1 MSSVNG
7 NQEESS
13 TRDSTTGDILDSS
26 VGSHADTLLKRM
38 QHFVDNQQ
46 LCDVVLIAGIDGKRV
61 SVHRL
66 VLSASSEYFLAMF
79 AGSLRESK
87 EHEVTLGEVHGDAL
101 QLLVQHCYTGS
112 IELHEDNVKM
122 LLATA
127 KMLQLTSAVAACCNF
142 LARQLHPSNCL
153 GFAFLA
159 EQYSCTELLRVAQ
172 AYTCQ
177 HFMEVCHDQEFFQL
191 NADQLGKLLSDDEL
205 NGPTEEDVFHTMM
218 SWVRHDAP
226 TREQHIPELLAKV
239 RLPLLQPLFIVD
251 HVENVCNAS
260 NECQQLLFEAFKWH
274 LLPPERRSL
283 IAATERTKPRKHICC
298 GLLAV
303 GGTDESLKGVTTI
316 ESYCPHLNKWTT
328 WKQTIE
334 YRCKLGAAVMN
345 NKLILVGGYH
355 ERQVLNSVESLDLN
369 TMACVPL
376 NPMRTARCNV
386 SVAVLGGHLYAVG
399 GNGDDGSILKTVER
413 WDPIARTW
421 SYLSSMCTGRTCP
434 GVAVLDLRLYAIGGS
449 LGNRS
454 MESYDPQ
461 TNYVSLMSAA
471 RSSPGVGLFGR
482 CSYAIGG
489 SLGNRSMESYDPQTN
504 KWSLRAPMNRSNGEV
519 GVTVANGFI
528 YALGGLCDG
537 YHTKTVERYDPTTDT
552 WTVICSLAV
561 ERYGIGCALLGD
573 RLIAVGGSNGNS
585 PLNDV
590 EEYDLV
596 RNVWNQ
602 LAPMSVPR
610 VRPHV
615 FNIPNIIPP
624 PPAP

>member
-7 NQEESS
+7 NQEESP
-13 TRDSTTGDILDSS
+13 TRDSKAGAILDSS

-112 IELHEDNVKM
+112 IELHKDNVKM

-127 KMLQLTSAVAACCNF
+127 KMLQLTSVVTACCNF

-239 RLPLLQPLFIVD
+239 RLSLLHPFFLVD
-251 HVENVCNAS
+251 HVENVCSAS
-260 NECQQLLFEAFKWH
+260 NECQQLLLEAFKWH
-274 LLPPERRSL
+274 LLSPERRSL

-303 GGTDESLKGVTTI
+303 GGTDESFKGVTTI
-316 ESYCPHLNKWTT
+316 ESYCPHLKKWTT

-334 YRCKLGAAVMN
+334 YRCKLGAAIKN

-355 ERQVLNSVESLDLN
+355 ERHTWSSVESLDLN
-369 TMACVPL
+369 TMAFVRL

-399 GNGDDGSILKTVER
+399 GNGDDGSILRTVER
-413 WDPIARTW
+413 WDPITRTW
-421 SYLSSMCTGRTCP
+421 SYVSPMCTERSSP
-434 GVAVLDLRLYAIGGS
+434 GVAVLGLRLYAIGGS
-449 LGNRS
+449 L
-454 MESYDPQ
+454 DTP
-461 TNYVSLMSAA
+461 
-471 RSSPGVGLFGR
+471 
-482 CSYAIGG
+482 
-489 SLGNRSMESYDPQTN
+489 SMESYDPQTN
-504 KWSLRAPMNRSNGEV
+504 KWSRRPPMNRCKGEV
-519 GVTVANGFI
+519 GITVANGFI
-528 YALGGLCDG
+528 YALGGSCDG
-537 YHTKTVERYDPTTDT
+537 APLKTVERYDPTTNT
-552 WTVICSLAV
+552 WTLICSLAA
-561 ERYGIGCALLGD
+561 ERSGIGCALLGD

-602 LAPMSVPR
+602 LAPISVPR

-624 PPAP
+624 PPAPWTPVADMDGSKPA

>member
-7 NQEESS
+7 NQEESP
-13 TRDSTTGDILDSS
+13 TRDSTAGAILDSS

-61 SVHRL
+61 SAHRL

-112 IELHEDNVKM
+112 IELHKDTVET
-122 LLATA
+122 LLTTA
-127 KMLQLTSAVAACCNF
+127 KMLQLTSVVTACCNF
-142 LARQLHPSNCL
+142 LARRLHTSNCL

-159 EQYSCTELLRVAQ
+159 ELYSCTELLRVAQ

-177 HFMEVCHDQEFFQL
+177 HFMKVCHDQEFFQL
-191 NADQLGKLLSDDEL
+191 NANQLGKLLSSDEL
-205 NGPTEEDVFHTMM
+205 HVPTEEDVFHTMM

-226 TREQHIPELLAKV
+226 TREQYIPELLAKV
-239 RLPLLQPLFIVD
+239 RLPLLQPLFLVD

-260 NECQQLLFEAFKWH
+260 SECQQLLFEAFKWH
-274 LLPPERRSL
+274 SLPPERRSL
-283 IAATERTKPRKHICC
+283 IAATELTKPRKYICC

-303 GGTDESLKGVTTI
+303 GGTERHNSNVTTI

-328 WKQTIE
+328 WKQTIKNRF
-334 YRCKLGAAVMN
+334 YYSAAIMN
-345 NKLILVGGYH
+345 NKLIVLGGYH

-376 NPMRTARCNV
+376 NPMGTARCKV
-386 SVAVLGGHLYAVG
+386 GVGVLDGHLYAVG
-399 GNGDDGSILKTVER
+399 GTSNDNSILSTVER

-434 GVAVLDLRLYAIGGS
+434 GVAVLGFHLYAIGGS
-449 LGNRS
+449 LDTPS
-454 MESYDPQ
+454 MESYDP
-461 TNYVSLMSAA
+461 
-471 RSSPGVGLFGR
+471 R
-482 CSYAIGG
+482 
-489 SLGNRSMESYDPQTN
+489 TN
-504 KWSLRAPMNRSNGEV
+504 KWSRRPPMNRCKGEV
-519 GVTVANGFI
+519 GITVANGFI
-528 YALGGLCDG
+528 YALGGSCDG
-537 YHTKTVERYDPTTDT
+537 APLKTVERYDPTTNT
-552 WTVICSLAV
+552 WTLICSLAA
-561 ERYGIGCALLGD
+561 ERSGIGCALLGD

-615 FNIPNIIPP
+615 FNIPNIMPP
-624 PPAP
+624 PPAPWTPVADMDGSKPA